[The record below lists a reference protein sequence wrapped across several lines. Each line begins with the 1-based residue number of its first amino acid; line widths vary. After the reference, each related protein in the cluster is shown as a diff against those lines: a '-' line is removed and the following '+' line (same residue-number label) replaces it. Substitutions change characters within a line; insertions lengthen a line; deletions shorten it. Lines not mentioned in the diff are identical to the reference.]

1 MNAMELEAAITGIH
15 EKRKEKFESLYEE
28 RRGDREAQRF
38 GDQRGACQG
47 PPLASEVASW
57 LIENLNANGDEQ
69 LDREETR
76 GAVRA
81 LKLKAPRGLRGR
93 SHHLADIERTSPSST
108 DVE

>member
-38 GDQRGACQG
+38 GDQCGACQG

-69 LDREETR
+69 LDTEETR
-76 GAVRA
+76 
-81 LKLKAPRGLRGR
+81 
-93 SHHLADIERTSPSST
+93 
-108 DVE
+108 